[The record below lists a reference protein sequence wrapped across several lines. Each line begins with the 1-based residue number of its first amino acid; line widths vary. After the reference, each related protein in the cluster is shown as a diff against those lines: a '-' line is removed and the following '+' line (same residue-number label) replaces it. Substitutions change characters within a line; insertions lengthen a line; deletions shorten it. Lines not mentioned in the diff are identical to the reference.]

1 MYVTID
7 ELLAFKAQYD
17 EQIAELERK
26 KAVVEELIAF
36 AETKVVDKCEEVVEE
51 TEVVEEVESAE
62 VETANAIEY

>member
-51 TEVVEEVESAE
+51 VESAE